1 MSATNTVVETA
12 DGWILPLA
20 GRVVTKC
27 LVDFAFTLH
36 FWVTGDAHALIRIG
50 GAFELATDGHR
61 LQLEPEAPTELGPA
75 LGLHQREVQRAFAAR
90 DGSLEVT
97 FTDGTVLRVLPDPA
111 YEAWEAHFEDG
122 AILVSRPGGGITYW
136 SARPSASPP
145 SSSPP
150 ASPTSHRLRMRR
162 KLRLVWRW
170 LIGRIIDYFTPR
182 SS

>member
-1 MSATNTVVETA
+1 MSAANTVVETA

-20 GRVVTKC
+20 GREVTRC
-27 LVDFAFTLH
+27 LVDFAFTLQ
-36 FWVTGDAHALIRIG
+36 FWVTRDDLAQITIGDAFEIATATRRIH
-50 GAFELATDGHR
+50 LKP
-61 LQLEPEAPTELGPA
+61 QPPTELGPA
-75 LGLHQREVQRAFAAR
+75 LGLHQRVVQHAFAAR

-97 FTDGTVLRVLPDPA
+97 FTDGTVLRVLANPS
-111 YEAWEAHFEDG
+111 YEAWDAHFKDG
-122 AILVSRPGGGITYW
+122 AMLVSQPGGRVAYW

-145 SSSPP
+145 SSPP

>member
-111 YEAWEAHFEDG
+111 YEAWEANCLRDHRVIACPRHTTCAPPLPTLILAHCPGEAVSTRANPAANAPSIVG
-122 AILVSRPGGGITYW
+122 ARKAGRCMP
-136 SARPSASPP
+136 
-145 SSSPP
+145 
-150 ASPTSHRLRMRR
+150 HRSL
-162 KLRLVWRW
+162 
-170 LIGRIIDYFTPR
+170 
-182 SS
+182 

>member
-27 LVDFAFTLH
+27 LVDFAFTMD
-36 FWVTGDAHALIRIG
+36 FWVARDDLATIRIG

-97 FTDGTVLRVLPDPA
+97 FTDGTVLRVPA
-111 YEAWEAHFEDG
+111 NPSYEAWDAHFKDG
-122 AILVSRPGGGITYW
+122 AILVSQPGGRVAYW
-136 SARPSASPP
+136 SARPSASSPP
-145 SSSPP
+145 PP
-150 ASPTSHRLRMRR
+150 ASPTSLRLRMCRE
-162 KLRLVWRW
+162 LRLVRRR
-170 LIGRIIDYFTPR
+170 LLERVIDYFTTR